1 MLLELQYKSE
11 LLLRRSLVY
20 LIDCSPTLTPPLPLF
35 VISSLQDVYGL
46 LKFLRH
52 EPWSDASFWRNA
64 ITDATT
70 TSTKSSKT
78 EEDVQEATSAAFNR
92 VRRVLSP
99 IILRRTKD
107 TLSEDGTPILK
118 LPPIDNAIVTVQLS
132 PAEREFYNA
141 LLERSQ
147 SVFEGLI
154 KAGSASKSWFAIFS
168 LLQRLRQACD
178 HVSLTVSKRL
188 ETSEVARLKSGTEP
202 TSKGA
207 GSGEDGVDDK
217 VRRISLHTVL
227 NTVWISLILICLVLV
242 PRIVIEN
249 VQEEVVRVY
258 RLCETS
264 SRIIDS
270 DSSIN

>member
-1 MLLELQYKSE
+1 
-11 LLLRRSLVY
+11 LVY
-20 LIDCSPTLTPPLPLF
+20 LIDCSPSLTPPLPLF

-52 EPWSDASFWRNA
+52 EPYSDAGFWRNA
-64 ITDATT
+64 ITDVAT

-92 VRRVLSP
+92 VRRVLAP

-147 SVFEGLI
+147 SVFDGLI
-154 KAGSASKSWFAIFS
+154 KAGASKSWFAIFS

-188 ETSEVARLKSGTEP
+188 ETSEVAKLKSGTEP
-202 TSKGA
+202 TSKDA
-207 GSGEDGVDDK
+207 GSGEDVDDK

-227 NTVWISLILICLVLV
+227 NTVWISLDTHMPCF
-242 PRIVIEN
+242 
-249 VQEEVVRVY
+249 
-258 RLCETS
+258 S
-264 SRIIDS
+264 SS
-270 DSSIN
+270 DHY

>member
-1 MLLELQYKSE
+1 MVCYWNTNTKVSYCC
-11 LLLRRSLVY
+11 RSFVY
-20 LIDCSPTLTPPLPLF
+20 LNDCSPLLTPPLTLF
-35 VISSLQDVYGL
+35 FSSLQDVYGL

-52 EPWSDASFWRNA
+52 EPWSDAGFWRKA
-64 ITDATT
+64 ITDAAT
-70 TSTKSSKT
+70 TSTETSTKRD
-78 EEDVQEATSAAFNR
+78 EGVQEATSAAFNR

-118 LPPIDNAIVTVQLS
+118 LPPIDNAIVTIQLS

-154 KAGSASKSWFAIFS
+154 QNGTVSKSWFALFS

-217 VRRISLHTVL
+217 VSNIILLHTVL
-227 NTVWISLILICLVLV
+227 NTVWIGLDTHMPCF
-242 PRIVIEN
+242 
-249 VQEEVVRVY
+249 
-258 RLCETS
+258 S
-264 SRIIDS
+264 SS
-270 DSSIN
+270 DLY